1 MGEALNKKESGKPD
15 SGAGAKLLSMR
26 NIQKGFHGVPVLK
39 GIDFEV
45 NYGENVA
52 IIGSNGAGK
61 STLMNILAGVH
72 LADGGEIYFEGKKAD
87 IHDPNVAEQLKIGMV
102 HQEPSLCE
110 NMRVYE
116 NIFLNR
122 ELRTGIGILDRGRM
136 KAESQKVMEHL
147 GFSIDVNKKV
157 QDINLV
163 SKVIVS
169 IAKAMLMNPKLLI
182 LDEVTAA
189 LNQKEVEHLFEI
201 ICGLRDKGMGIIFI
215 SHKIREIVQICDRVV
230 VLRDGLEAGVF
241 DKKEGEFL
249 EKDIINL
256 MLGETQWEGEYYQRE
271 MSAHNGQ
278 VLLSL
283 MGLAKEGMYQDIS
296 FDVHENEIIGLAGL
310 KGSGITELMYS
321 IFGIMQYE
329 EGELTMKGEPLKA
342 SCPKESIRKGIC
354 MITNDRQHEGLAME
368 LAIENNILAASL
380 DKVKNRRGLLDKR
393 MSQKTAEQY
402 ISMLQVKTTGASQ
415 QVQFLSGG
423 NQQKVVLA
431 KWLLQDSQVILI
443 DEPTRGIDIKAKN
456 EIYNLLIEE
465 KAKNKGIV
473 VYSPE
478 TRELLNVCNRILV
491 VHRGKIIAQVSRSD
505 PDFTEKGILE
515 IMHSN

>member
-1 MGEALNKKESGKPD
+1 MSEAANGK
-15 SGAGAKLLSMR
+15 KLLSMQ
-26 NIQKGFHGVPVLK
+26 NIQKGFNGVPVLK

-72 LADGGEIYFEGKKAD
+72 HADGGEIYFEEKKVD
-87 IHDPNVAEQLKIGMV
+87 IHDPNVAERLRIGMV

-122 ELRTGIGILDRGRM
+122 ELRTRIGMLDRSRM
-136 KAESQKVMEHL
+136 KTESRKVMERL
-147 GFSIDVNKKV
+147 GFSIDVDKKV

-169 IAKAMLMNPKLLI
+169 IAKAMLMDPKLLI

-230 VLRDGLEAGVF
+230 VLRDGLEAGTF
-241 DKKEGEFL
+241 DKKEGEFQ

-283 MGLAKEGMYQDIS
+283 KGLAKQGMYEDIS
-296 FDVHENEIIGLAGL
+296 FDVHENEIVGLAGL

-321 IFGIMQYE
+321 VFGIMQYE
-329 EGELTMKGEPLKA
+329 RGELRMKGEPLKA
-342 SCPKESIRKGIC
+342 SCPQEAIQRGVC
-354 MITNDRQHEGLAME
+354 MITNDRQHEGLAMG
-368 LAIENNILAASL
+368 LAIENNVLVASL
-380 DKVKNRRGLLDKR
+380 DKVKNRQGMIDAKV
-393 MSQKTAEQY
+393 SKKVANEY
-402 ISMLQVKTTGASQ
+402 ISMLQVKTTGAAQ

-423 NQQKVVLA
+423 NQQKVVIA

-491 VHRGKIIAQVSRSD
+491 VHRGKIIAEVPRSD
-505 PDFTEKGILE
+505 ENFTEKGILE
-515 IMHSN
+515 IMHSS

>member
-1 MGEALNKKESGKPD
+1 MSEAANGK
-15 SGAGAKLLSMR
+15 KLLSMQ
-26 NIQKGFHGVPVLK
+26 NIQKGFNGVPVLK

-72 LADGGEIYFEGKKAD
+72 HADGGEIYFEEKKVD
-87 IHDPNVAEQLKIGMV
+87 IHDPNVAERLRIGMV

-122 ELRTGIGILDRGRM
+122 ELRTRIGMLDRSRM
-136 KAESQKVMEHL
+136 KTESRKVMERL
-147 GFSIDVNKKV
+147 GFSIDVDIKV

-169 IAKAMLMNPKLLI
+169 IAKAMLMDPKLLI

-230 VLRDGLEAGVF
+230 VLRDGLEAGTF
-241 DKKEGEFL
+241 DKKEGEFQ

-283 MGLAKEGMYQDIS
+283 KGLAKQGMYEDIS
-296 FDVHENEIIGLAGL
+296 FDVHENEIVGLAGL

-321 IFGIMQYE
+321 VFGIMQYE
-329 EGELTMKGEPLKA
+329 RGELRMKGEPLKA
-342 SCPKESIRKGIC
+342 SCPQEAIQRGVC
-354 MITNDRQHEGLAME
+354 MITNDRQHEGLAMG
-368 LAIENNILAASL
+368 LAIENNVLVASL
-380 DKVKNRRGLLDKR
+380 DKVKNRQGMIDAKI
-393 MSQKTAEQY
+393 SKKVANEY
-402 ISMLQVKTTGASQ
+402 ISMLQVKTTGAAQ

-423 NQQKVVLA
+423 NQQKVVIA

-491 VHRGKIIAQVSRSD
+491 VHRGKIIAEVSRSD
-505 PDFTEKGILE
+505 ENFTEKGILE
-515 IMHSN
+515 IMHSS

>member
-1 MGEALNKKESGKPD
+1 MSEAANGK
-15 SGAGAKLLSMR
+15 KLLSMQ
-26 NIQKGFHGVPVLK
+26 NIQKGFNGVPVLK

-72 LADGGEIYFEGKKAD
+72 HADGGEIYFEEKKVD
-87 IHDPNVAEQLKIGMV
+87 IHDPNVAERLRIGMV

-122 ELRTGIGILDRGRM
+122 ELRTRIGMLDRSRM
-136 KAESQKVMEHL
+136 KTESRKVMERL
-147 GFSIDVNKKV
+147 GFSIDVDKKV

-169 IAKAMLMNPKLLI
+169 IAKAMLMDPKLLI

-230 VLRDGLEAGVF
+230 VLRDGLEAGTF
-241 DKKEGEFL
+241 DKKEGEFQ

-283 MGLAKEGMYQDIS
+283 KGLAKQGMYEDIS
-296 FDVHENEIIGLAGL
+296 FDVHENEIVGLAGL

-321 IFGIMQYE
+321 VFGIMQYE
-329 EGELTMKGEPLKA
+329 RGELRMKGEPLKA
-342 SCPKESIRKGIC
+342 SCPQEAIQRGVC
-354 MITNDRQHEGLAME
+354 MITNDRQHEGLAMG
-368 LAIENNILAASL
+368 LAIENNVLVASL
-380 DKVKNRRGLLDKR
+380 DKVKNRQGMIDAKV
-393 MSQKTAEQY
+393 SKKVANEY
-402 ISMLQVKTTGASQ
+402 ISMLQVKTTGAAQ

-423 NQQKVVLA
+423 NQQKVVIA

-456 EIYNLLIEE
+456 EIYNLLMEE

-491 VHRGKIIAQVSRSD
+491 VHRGKIIAEVSRSD
-505 PDFTEKGILE
+505 ENFTEKGILE
-515 IMHSN
+515 IMHSS

>member
-1 MGEALNKKESGKPD
+1 MNEAANGK
-15 SGAGAKLLSMR
+15 KLLSMQ
-26 NIQKGFHGVPVLK
+26 NIQKGFNGVPVLK

-72 LADGGEIYFEGKKAD
+72 HADGGEIYFEEKKVD
-87 IHDPNVAEQLKIGMV
+87 IHDPNVAERLRIGMV

-122 ELRTGIGILDRGRM
+122 ELRTRIGMLDRSRM
-136 KAESQKVMEHL
+136 KTESRKVMERL
-147 GFSIDVNKKV
+147 GFSIDVDKKV

-169 IAKAMLMNPKLLI
+169 IAKAMLMDPKLLI

-230 VLRDGLEAGVF
+230 VLRDGLEAGTF
-241 DKKEGEFL
+241 DKKEGEFQ

-283 MGLAKEGMYQDIS
+283 KGLAKQGMYEDIS
-296 FDVHENEIIGLAGL
+296 FDVHENEIVGLAGL

-321 IFGIMQYE
+321 VFGIMQYE
-329 EGELTMKGEPLKA
+329 RGELRMKGEPLKA
-342 SCPKESIRKGIC
+342 SCPQEAIQRGVC
-354 MITNDRQHEGLAME
+354 MITNDRQHEGLAMG
-368 LAIENNILAASL
+368 LAIENNVLVASL
-380 DKVKNRRGLLDKR
+380 DKVKNRQGMIDAKV
-393 MSQKTAEQY
+393 SKKVANEY
-402 ISMLQVKTTGASQ
+402 ISMLQVKTTGAAQ

-423 NQQKVVLA
+423 NQQKVVIA

-491 VHRGKIIAQVSRSD
+491 VHRGKIIAEVSRSD
-505 PDFTEKGILE
+505 ENFTEKGILE
-515 IMHSN
+515 IMHSS

>member
-1 MGEALNKKESGKPD
+1 MSEAANGK
-15 SGAGAKLLSMR
+15 KLLSIQ

-45 NYGENVA
+45 NYHENVA

-72 LADGGEIYFEGKKAD
+72 HADGGEIYFEGKKVD
-87 IHDPNVAEQLKIGMV
+87 VHDPNVAERLRIGMV

-122 ELRTGIGILDRGRM
+122 ELRTGMGMLDRSKM
-136 KAESQKVMEHL
+136 KEESRKVMERL
-147 GFSIDVNKKV
+147 GFAIDVDKKV

-169 IAKAMLMNPKLLI
+169 IAKAMLMDPKLLI

-230 VLRDGLEAGVF
+230 VLRDGREAGTC
-241 DKKEGEFL
+241 DKKEGEFQ
-249 EKDIINL
+249 EKVLIIL
-256 MLGETQWEGEYYQRE
+256 MLGESQWEGEYHQRE
-271 MSAHNGQ
+271 MSSHNGN

-283 MGLAKEGMYQDIS
+283 KGLSKKGMYEDIS
-296 FDVHENEIIGLAGL
+296 FNVHENEIVGLAGL

-321 IFGIMQYE
+321 VFGIMQYE
-329 EGELTMKGEPLKA
+329 EGELTMKGEALKA
-342 SCPKESIRKGIC
+342 SCPREAIQRGVC
-354 MITNDRQHEGLAME
+354 MITNDRQNEGLAMG
-368 LAIENNILAASL
+368 LAIENNVLVASL
-380 DKVKNRRGLLDKR
+380 DKSRNKQGMIDGRTSK
-393 MSQKTAEQY
+393 KIAESY
-402 ISMLQVKTTGASQ
+402 IAMLQVKTTGASQ

-423 NQQKVVLA
+423 NQQKVVIA
-431 KWLLQDSQVILI
+431 KWLLRDTQVILI

-456 EIYNLLIEE
+456 EIYNLLLEE
-465 KAKNKGIV
+465 KEKNKGIV

-478 TRELLNVCNRILV
+478 TRELLNVCNRIFV
-491 VHRGKIIAQVSRSD
+491 VHRGKIIAEVSRSD
-505 PDFTEKGILE
+505 PNFTEKGILE
-515 IMHSN
+515 IMHSS

>member
-1 MGEALNKKESGKPD
+1 MNEAANGK
-15 SGAGAKLLSMR
+15 KLLSMQ
-26 NIQKGFHGVPVLK
+26 NIQKGFNGVPVLK

-72 LADGGEIYFEGKKAD
+72 HADGGEIYFEEKKVD
-87 IHDPNVAEQLKIGMV
+87 IHDPNVAERLRIGMV

-122 ELRTGIGILDRGRM
+122 ELRTRIGMLDRSRM
-136 KAESQKVMEHL
+136 KTESRKVMERL
-147 GFSIDVNKKV
+147 GFSIDVDKKV

-169 IAKAMLMNPKLLI
+169 IAKAMLMDPKLLI

-230 VLRDGLEAGVF
+230 VLRDGLEAGTF
-241 DKKEGEFL
+241 DKKEGEFQ

-283 MGLAKEGMYQDIS
+283 KGLAKQGMYEDIS
-296 FDVHENEIIGLAGL
+296 FDVHENEIVGLAGL

-321 IFGIMQYE
+321 VFGIMQYE
-329 EGELTMKGEPLKA
+329 RGELRMKGEPLKA
-342 SCPKESIRKGIC
+342 SCPQEAIQRGVC
-354 MITNDRQHEGLAME
+354 MITNDRQHEGLAMG
-368 LAIENNILAASL
+368 LAIENNVLVASL
-380 DKVKNRRGLLDKR
+380 DKVKNRQGMIDAKI
-393 MSQKTAEQY
+393 SKKVANEY
-402 ISMLQVKTTGASQ
+402 ISMLQVKTTGAAQ

-423 NQQKVVLA
+423 NQQKVVIA

-443 DEPTRGIDIKAKN
+443 DEPPRGIDIKAKN
-456 EIYNLLIEE
+456 EIYNLLM
-465 KAKNKGIV
+465 
-473 VYSPE
+473 
-478 TRELLNVCNRILV
+478 EL
-491 VHRGKIIAQVSRSD
+491 VS
-505 PDFTEKGILE
+505 
-515 IMHSN
+515 